1 MDMINRKSILVTLSI
16 VLLLLTGFSAQG
28 GEPVKRKKVSAK
40 NIILFIGDG
49 MGVSQVY
56 AGMTI
61 SPLPFNLE
69 RFPFS
74 GFSKTYSAN
83 SYITDSGAGGTAIAC
98 GEKTN
103 NGMIGVGPDSTI
115 LVSILELAHKNGLA
129 TGVVSTSA
137 VTHATP
143 ASFVSHNP
151 DRGNYEEI
159 AEDFLDGTVDLFIG
173 GGEDHFRTRKDSK
186 DLTLELKEQGF
197 DVVYTLED
205 LRMSESKKIAG
216 LLAKE
221 HISTI
226 SEGRN
231 DALPQMTRKA
241 IETLSKNNNGF
252 VLMVEGSMIDW
263 GGHEQNIGYIVN
275 EMIDLDN
282 AIGVAL
288 DFASGNG
295 KTLVVVTA
303 DHETGG
309 LALTGGNLA
318 ERTISVDFSGGDHT
332 AVMVPVFSYGP
343 GAEKFSGIHENTFF
357 FEEFLNLLRIKK

>member
-1 MDMINRKSILVTLSI
+1 MIKRNSILVA
-16 VLLLLTGFSAQG
+16 LLLTLLLPAGSIAQRAKSAAG
-28 GEPVKRKKVSAK
+28 KKVPAK

-49 MGVSQVY
+49 MGIAQVY

-61 SPLPFNLE
+61 SSYPFYLE
-69 RFPFS
+69 KFPYS

-98 GEKTN
+98 GTKTN

-115 LVSILELAHKNGLA
+115 LVSIMELAHKNGLA

-143 ASFVSHNP
+143 ASFVAHNAG
-151 DRGNYEEI
+151 RGNYEDI
-159 AEDFLDGTVDLFIG
+159 ANDFLNGSLDLFIG
-173 GGEDHFRTRKDSK
+173 GGENHFRVRKDST
-186 DLTLELKEQGF
+186 DLTLKLKEQGF

-205 LRMSESKKIAG
+205 LKMSKSDKIAG

-221 HISTI
+221 HMSSI

-231 DALPQMTRKA
+231 DALPEMTRKA
-241 IETLSKNNNGF
+241 IETLSKNNKGF

-263 GGHEQNIGYIVN
+263 GAHEQNIGYVVN

-288 DFASGNG
+288 DFASVNG

-309 LALTGGNLA
+309 LSLTDGSLA
-318 ERTISVDFSGGDHT
+318 EHTIKVNFSGGDHT

-343 GAEKFSGIHENTFF
+343 GADKFSGIHENTFF
-357 FEEFLNLLRIKK
+357 FGEFLNLLRIKNDK